1 MTTVHLIAGFLGAGK
16 TSVLLDLVA
25 RRAGERVAVLV
36 NDFGTAAID
45 AGTLGGVEVRAIAGG
60 CVCCTAPAGFTAAM
74 VELVDAGF
82 ERIFVEP
89 TGLAVPADLIDTL
102 RRLPRSVVLGP
113 LVVVVDPHQVAEDP
127 ALRAQAEVADVL
139 VVNRTDLASDAEN
152 GAVDA
157 WISAMWPG
165 PAQVVRTTMG
175 RVPDTVLDGESLAK
189 GPRFR
194 AVEATDG
201 WDVRSATWAPD
212 VRFAR
217 DALLAALAAPGI
229 ARAKGIFRTD
239 EGVVALERSGD
250 TVHEAPSGWRR
261 DSRVD
266 VISRRADAALDAAMS
281 AIEAAILSDVAA
293 DAATLEVALPGRT
306 VTWTREKLA
315 ELPGNLP
322 DVGAVVPGRVGVAAP
337 LAVLLAGAPDDAD
350 VVVVSADGFTTPPT
364 PIALVRTG
372 FLAHTL
378 DGGPLPGKQ
387 GGPFRL
393 LLPGG
398 VASPCANVKSV
409 VRIRVRGGG

>member
-1 MTTVHLIAGFLGAGK
+1 M
-16 TSVLLDLVA
+16 
-25 RRAGERVAVLV
+25 
-36 NDFGTAAID
+36 
-45 AGTLGGVEVRAIAGG
+45 RAIAGG

-102 RRLPRSVVLGP
+102 RRLPRSVALGP
-113 LVVVVDPHQVAEDP
+113 LVVVVDPHQVAADP

-139 VVNRTDLASDAEN
+139 VVNRTDLATEAEK
-152 GAVDA
+152 ASVDG

-165 PAQVVRTTMG
+165 PRQVIRTTMG
-175 RVPDTVLDGESLAK
+175 RVPDAVLVGESHAK

-194 AVEATDG
+194 AVDATDG

-212 VRFAR
+212 VRFGR

-229 ARAKGIFRTD
+229 ARAKAI
-239 EGVVALERSGD
+239 VALERSGD

-261 DSRVD
+261 DSRAD
-266 VISRRADAALDAAMS
+266 VIARHTEEIERLMA
-281 AIEAAILSDVAA
+281 AIEAAILPDVAA

-322 DVGAVVPGRVGVAAP
+322 DVGAVVPGRTGVAAP
-337 LAVLLAGAPDDAD
+337 LAALLAGAPDDAD

-409 VRIRVRGGG
+409 VRIRVRGRG